1 MKSISKLH
9 VVVGLSGCL
18 LLLSGVAIAQSDYNS
33 PDTSGNN
40 TTAHGYYQP
49 PANNQPS
56 IRPENEGE
64 RERREGTMESPTDRA
79 QRQVEEQHR
88 NNPDAP
94 ENKAPEVAP

>member
-1 MKSISKLH
+1 MKSLSKLH
-9 VVVGLSGCL
+9 VIIVLSGCL
-18 LLLSGVAIAQSDYNS
+18 SLLSGAAIAQNNYNS

-40 TTAHGYYQP
+40 NTAHGYYQP

-64 RERREGTMESPTDRA
+64 RERREGTMESTVDRA
-79 QRQVEEQHR
+79 QRQNEEQHR